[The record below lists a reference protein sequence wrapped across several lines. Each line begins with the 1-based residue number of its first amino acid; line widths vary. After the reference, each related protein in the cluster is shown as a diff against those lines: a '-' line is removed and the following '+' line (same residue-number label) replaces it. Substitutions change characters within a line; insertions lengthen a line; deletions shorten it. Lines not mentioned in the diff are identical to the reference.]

1 MALNISTTGS
11 YILKKSIST
20 EVINLIKKE
29 LNILPKITSDFA
41 IEKNEPFDIFAETT
55 DKLYIPKFY
64 GLKKFTKVINTVK
77 PTNPLDLKFKGE
89 LRDYQKD
96 IVNIVLPKIK
106 KDAGGLL
113 SVPTGRGK
121 TVLGIY
127 LATILKGRTLIVVH
141 KEFLM
146 NQWIERIK
154 QYTDCTIGKIQQ
166 NKIDIDKDFVV
177 GMLQSIAMKDYEVDI
192 FSKFDFVIYDECH
205 HLSSRVFSQAL
216 LKINTP
222 YTLGLSATP
231 NRSDKTEKVFY
242 WFLGEMLYKEEA
254 QLKHKVKVE
263 IYNYN
268 VKDRKFRDIIGKNG
282 KSIQPIV
289 VTNLSEIDKRNTYI
303 YDLVYNLKE
312 KDPSRKILILSG
324 RKLQLEKLNEM
335 FKATFEGDI
344 GFYVGGMK
352 EKDLKISESKDL
364 ILATYEMVSEG
375 LDIQAL
381 DTMIMC
387 TPKSSIVQ
395 TVGRILRKKPED
407 YENQPLII
415 DIVDQI
421 PSTIFQSM
429 PRKRVYTSRNY
440 EITYFDVKENVV
452 EKTWEYDYSK
462 EEKKKEISKMNQGFI
477 DSDEEKP
484 VKVKVGIPPIVDKV
498 KVGIPP
504 IVSKPEIKVKTGI
517 PPIVSKPEINV
528 QSSIPPISKPV
539 KDVQVGIPPIVKPE
553 IEVQAG
559 IPPIS
564 KPVKEVKAI
573 IPSDQE
579 AADAFKLLEPKIE
592 KRGRKKKISTI

>member
-1 MALNISTTGS
+1 MSLYITTNGS
-11 YILKKSIST
+11 YVLKISVKDQLET
-20 EVINLIKKE
+20 IKKE
-29 LNILPKITSDFA
+29 LNILPKVTSDFA

-55 DKLYIPKFY
+55 DKLFIPKFY
-64 GLKKFTKVINTVK
+64 GLKKFTNVISSVK
-77 PTNPLDLKFKGE
+77 PCNPLDLKFKGE
-89 LRDYQKD
+89 LRDYQKE

-106 KDAGGLL
+106 KDGGGLL

-154 QYTDCTIGKIQQ
+154 QYTDCSIGKIQQ
-166 NKIDIDKDFVV
+166 NKIDINKDFVV

-242 WFLGEMLYKEEA
+242 WFLGEMMYKEEVA
-254 QLKHKVKVE
+254 LKHKVKVE
-263 IYNYN
+263 MHNYS

-289 VTNLSEIDKRNTYI
+289 ITNLTEIDKRNSYI
-303 YDLVYNLKE
+303 YDLIYNLKE
-312 KDPSRKILILSG
+312 KDPSRKVLILSG
-324 RKLQLEKLNEM
+324 RKVQLEKLNEM
-335 FKATFEGDI
+335 LKGVFEGDI

-364 ILATYEMVSEG
+364 ILATFEMVSEG

-387 TPKSSIVQ
+387 TPKASIVQ
-395 TVGRILRKKPED
+395 TIGRILRKKPED

-421 PSTIFQSM
+421 PTTIFMSM
-429 PRKRVYTSRNY
+429 PRRKVYTSRNY
-440 EITYFDVKENVV
+440 EINFFDVKENNV
-452 EKTWEYDYSK
+452 EKSWAYDYAK
-462 EEKKKEISKMNQGFI
+462 EESRKKELSKGSMGFI
-477 DSDEEKP
+477 DSDDE
-484 VKVKVGIPPIVDKV
+484 GDK
-498 KVGIPP
+498 
-504 IVSKPEIKVKTGI
+504 KVKT
-517 PPIVSKPEINV
+517 VES
-528 QSSIPPISKPV
+528 V
-539 KDVQVGIPPIVKPE
+539 KKVDQVNKVE
-553 IEVQAG
+553 ETE
-559 IPPIS
+559 
-564 KPVKEVKAI
+564 KE
-573 IPSDQE
+573 
-579 AADAFKLLEPKIE
+579 ADNAFKLLDAEVKVEPVKVE
-592 KRGRKKKISTI
+592 PVKRGRKKKII

>member
-1 MALNISTTGS
+1 MSLYITTNGS
-11 YILKKSIST
+11 YVLKKTIKDQL
-20 EVINLIKKE
+20 EIIKKE

-41 IEKNEPFDIFAETT
+41 IEKNEPFDIFAETS
-55 DKLYIPKFY
+55 DKLFIPKFY
-64 GLKKFTKVINTVK
+64 GLKKFTNIISSVK
-77 PTNPLDLKFKGE
+77 PCNPLDLKFKGE

-106 KDAGGLL
+106 KDGGGLL

-154 QYTDCTIGKIQQ
+154 QYTDCSIGKIQQ

-242 WFLGEMLYKEEA
+242 WFLGDMMYKEEVA
-254 QLKHKVKVE
+254 LKHKVKVE
-263 IYNYN
+263 MHNYS

-289 VTNLSEIDKRNTYI
+289 ITNLTEIDKRNSYI
-303 YDLVYNLKE
+303 YDLIYNLKE
-312 KDPSRKILILSG
+312 KDPSRKVLILSG
-324 RKLQLEKLNEM
+324 RKVQLEKLNEM
-335 FKATFEGDI
+335 LKGVFEGDI

-364 ILATYEMVSEG
+364 ILATFEMVSEG

-387 TPKSSIVQ
+387 TPKASIVQ

-421 PSTIFQSM
+421 PTTIFMSM
-429 PRKRVYTSRNY
+429 PRRKVYTSRNY
-440 EITYFDVKENVV
+440 EINFFDIKENTV
-452 EKTWEYDYSK
+452 EKSWVYDYAK
-462 EEKKKEISKMNQGFI
+462 EESRKNELSKGSMGFI
-477 DSDEEKP
+477 DSDDEGDK
-484 VKVKVGIPPIVDKV
+484 KVKKV
-498 KVGIPP
+498 
-504 IVSKPEIKVKTGI
+504 E
-517 PPIVSKPEINV
+517 
-528 QSSIPPISKPV
+528 
-539 KDVQVGIPPIVKPE
+539 
-553 IEVQAG
+553 
-559 IPPIS
+559 
-564 KPVKEVKAI
+564 EVKKVEVKKVEETKK
-573 IPSDQE
+573 E
-579 AADAFKLLEPKIE
+579 ADDAFKLLDSEVKVEPV
-592 KRGRKKKISTI
+592 KRGRKKKVI